1 MHGEILRFSPDICT
15 KIALRFHCVV
25 ILPLA
30 VHIGALGA
38 AAMVGN
44 EKEED
49 LVLVCDHCHLLS
61 RAVTS
66 LAKDTPPPASMD
78 QEWMPSAAC
87 IISEASLRTW
97 PCLREERMALTL
109 PGLDQ

>member
-1 MHGEILRFSPDICT
+1 M
-15 KIALRFHCVV
+15 
-25 ILPLA
+25 LPLA

-38 AAMVGN
+38 AAMAGN

-49 LVLVCDHCHLLS
+49 LVLVCDCHLLS